1 VRAGLATALDT
12 VSGLNVS
19 SYYPD
24 DIVPPMGIVDNVRVK
39 FDASFKRGSD
49 DMTFDVMVV
58 VRRTSERAGQQ
69 ALDAFVPLVKAAIE
83 ADKSLGGA
91 AQSLQCQSMS
101 GYAPLS
107 VGDVTYLSASFA
119 VRVIATA

>member
-1 VRAGLATALDT
+1 VSVDIQTIGVGFETAGL
-12 VSGLNVS
+12 
-19 SYYPD
+19 
-24 DIVPPMGIVDNVRVK
+24 VK
-39 FDASFKRGSD
+39 
-49 DMTFDVMVV
+49 
-58 VRRTSERAGQQ
+58 GQQ